1 MTALFVSANWLAAHL
16 DDPNVCIVDCRFSLP
31 EPDLGR
37 NQYEQ
42 AHIPGAYYLSLDQD
56 LSSPVQ
62 THGGRHP
69 LPDPAQF
76 ARRMNEL
83 GIHSA
88 QDGQPAK
95 PATMVVAYDD
105 SNFAFA
111 ARLWWLL
118 HYFGHDQVAVLN
130 GGWSSWQAGGYP
142 TATEQPQPQSGSFQP
157 DIRDRTVLN
166 IEQVKQ
172 RKDQPGVTVIDSRA
186 PERYRGEVEPIDP
199 IAGHIPG
206 ALNYP
211 WMQVVDENHQLR
223 SQPELAQHYADLRSA
238 EDVIVYCGSGVTA
251 CVNLLAMEAAGLKNG
266 KLYAGS
272 WSDWCSYEDT
282 VKVQSSN
289 L

>member
-1 MTALFVSANWLAAHL
+1 MTELFVSADWLAEHL
-16 DDPNVCIVDCRFSLP
+16 DDPSVCIVDCRFSLP

-37 NQYEQ
+37 HQYEQ

-83 GIHSA
+83 GLHAA
-88 QDGQPAK
+88 QEGH

-118 HYFGHDQVAVLN
+118 RYFGHDQVAVLN
-130 GGWSSWQAGGYP
+130 GGWSSWQTGGYP
-142 TATEQPQPQSGSFQP
+142 TVTAQPQPQSGTFKP
-157 DIRDRTVLN
+157 EIRDRTLVN

-172 RKDQPGVTVIDSRA
+172 RKDQPSVSLIDSRA

-206 ALNYP
+206 AVNYP
-211 WMQVVDENHQLR
+211 WMQVVDEKHQLR
-223 SQPELAQHYADLRSA
+223 SQTELTELYAALQPA
-238 EDVIVYCGSGVTA
+238 EEVIVYCGSGVTA
-251 CVNLLAMEAAGLKNG
+251 CVNLLAMETAGLTNG
-266 KLYAGS
+266 KLYVGS

-282 VKVQSSN
+282 VKAIATS

>member
-1 MTALFVSANWLAAHL
+1 MTELFVSADWLAEHL
-16 DDPNVCIVDCRFSLP
+16 HDPNVCIVDCRFSLP

-76 ARRMNEL
+76 AARMNEL
-83 GIHSA
+83 GVQSA
-88 QDGQPAK
+88 QAGQPA
-95 PATMVVAYDD
+95 TRVVAYDD

-118 HYFGHDQVAVLN
+118 RYFGHDQVAVLN
-130 GGWSSWQAGGYP
+130 GGWSAWQAGGYP
-142 TATEQPQPQSGSFQP
+142 TVTEQPQPQSGTFKP
-157 DIRDRTVLN
+157 EIRDRTLVD

-206 ALNYP
+206 AVNYP
-211 WMQVVDENHQLR
+211 WMRVVDENHQLR
-223 SQPELAQHYADLRSA
+223 SQTELRELYADLQPA
-238 EDVIVYCGSGVTA
+238 EEVIVYCGSGVTA
-251 CVNLLAMEAAGLKNG
+251 CVNLLAMEAAGFPNG
-266 KLYAGS
+266 KLYVGS
-272 WSDWCSYEDT
+272 WSDWCSYADT
-282 VKVQSSN
+282 VKAIATS